1 MSTPISYTVQPRDT
15 LGRIAAHFGKSV
27 AELVE
32 INHISNPNRLD
43 IGQVIYLDKHY
54 ANSVQVMLMDVLR
67 QPIDGLK
74 TLIKFDGKMAEHTT
88 DASGLIPL
96 ISTASI
102 TSKLEIFVQDSRKEW
117 TKVADTVSGL
127 GQQWLKLI
135 SPALKFDLP
144 LKNHDAKAAEQAL
157 KPASNKKNPGEG
169 KAKGEPINKDHPAKK
184 SAGKDHNT
192 IVLDVDIPQDLI
204 AYFKLYKDEPIAAE
218 DWQDISG
225 FLYCEPEV
233 LMAIAKVESGGATA
247 FWKLNKDGDLHVPKI
262 LYERHYFHRLTC
274 ANGPSSNTK
283 KHTYHGVGV
292 KGCKSPHD
300 IDPDISWPVGFRKA
314 KLKGT
319 ADEKMSDGKVEQMD
333 IYSDSA
339 SSYLRLLKA
348 YRKDANAALKSAS
361 WGRFQVMGANY
372 EACGSA
378 TVNLFVKTMCSGE
391 KGQVQL
397 LAGFIQR
404 NATLHKA
411 VKEKD
416 WAKIASNYNGPSYKE
431 FSYDTKLA
439 QAYNEIK
446 KKGSA

>member
-1 MSTPISYTVQPRDT
+1 MSNPISYTVQPGDT

-27 AELVE
+27 VELVE
-32 INHISNPNRLD
+32 INHISNPNRIE

-74 TLIKFDGKMAEHTT
+74 TLIKFDGKTAENTT
-88 DASGLIPL
+88 DTSGLIPL

-117 TKVADTVSGL
+117 TKVAEAISGL
-127 GQQWLKLI
+127 GQQWIKLI

-144 LKNHDAKAAEQAL
+144 LENHDYKAAEKAL
-157 KPASNKKNPGEG
+157 TPANDKKNPGEG
-169 KAKGEPINKDHPAKK
+169 KAKGDPIKTNHSAKK
-184 SAGKDHNT
+184 IAGKDHNT
-192 IVLDVDIPQDLI
+192 IVLDVDIPQGLI
-204 AYFKLYKDEPIAAE
+204 AYFKLYKNEPIADE
-218 DWQDISG
+218 DWRRIASDLQ
-225 FLYCEPEV
+225 CEPEV

-247 FWKLNKDGDLHVPKI
+247 FWKLNKDGELHVPKI

-274 ANGPSSNTK
+274 ANGSSSNTK
-283 KHTYHGVGV
+283 KHVYHGVGV
-292 KGCKSPHD
+292 KGCQSPHD
-300 IDPDISWPVGFRKA
+300 IDPDISWPVGFRRT

-319 ADEKMSDGKVEQMD
+319 ADKNMSDGKVEQTD

-348 YRKDANAALKSAS
+348 YRKDASAALKSAS
-361 WGRFQVMGANY
+361 WGKFQVMGANHA
-372 EACGSA
+372 ACGAS
-378 TVNLFVKTMCSGE
+378 TVELFVKTMCSGE

-404 NATLHKA
+404 NTKLHKA
-411 VKEKD
+411 VKDKD
-416 WAKIASNYNGPSYKE
+416 WANIASNYNGPSYKD

-446 KKGSA
+446 KKGNA